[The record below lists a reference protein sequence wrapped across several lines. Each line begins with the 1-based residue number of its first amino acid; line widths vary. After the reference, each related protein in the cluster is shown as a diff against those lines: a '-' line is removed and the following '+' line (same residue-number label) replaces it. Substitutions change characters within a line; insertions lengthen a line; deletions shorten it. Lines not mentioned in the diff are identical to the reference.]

1 MKYIKEIYN
10 KKKRI
15 KLKVKKFTKKI
26 KVYQIKSTDQN
37 KKIANLLIQRIN
49 SLNIN
54 YSIFEFRIKLIKIL
68 KYIINGCFKLY

>member
-1 MKYIKEIYN
+1 MKMNFWEWIK
-10 KKKRI
+10 
-15 KLKVKKFTKKI
+15 KVIINLMLAFTKKI

>member
-54 YSIFEFRIKLIKIL
+54 YSIFELRIKLIKIL